1 MTIYY
6 VCCVSGSDENTGK
19 PFKTIQAAANVA
31 QPGDTILVQPGIY
44 RERVVPVRG
53 GSSASLTITFK
64 SAVQNKAIIR
74 GSVPWVP
81 EPICDS
87 VIKDIYSGPLDLQ
100 VFQDTS
106 AIDGANPFL
115 VPCCVT
121 PYGREGRPES
131 VSGIKGADPQMVYS
145 LGQVF
150 VDDRQLLQCPYKTE
164 MEKTADSWWY
174 DISENRLYTHIQ
186 GTFENIEITNQ
197 RRVFAPHVR
206 GLKYIVVDGFV
217 IERCGNQYPNKF
229 WTIAQNQQAGMI
241 GTRSGKFWTIKNNI
255 IQHAAGVGIDWGN
268 EGGATQ
274 DLEYPVVKGGT
285 NGQAMGSYGHLIKD
299 NIISYNGAAGTAS
312 FMGKNFVFSGNVVDH
327 NNFWRY
333 YGKQRWESAGLK
345 VHCPSGSTIS
355 KNKIYKNFCHG
366 VWSDQGAGIGSI
378 FSQNLITENEGNGI
392 NFEIGTG
399 TSGKVLNN
407 IFDANEHNISFV
419 TSGGCLVAHNLFLS
433 SLKGDIETVSF
444 NRPDKWDS
452 LNIEIYYNLFMNS
465 AKYLSLSAPSA
476 ISSRYLN
483 YNQYGSDHRFVFCPD
498 SKTSVPKAFVD
509 WKTSWGVINGSNVD
523 EASIISIGG
532 SGSTIDDKTI
542 TLDVSLVAM
551 PFISRPD
558 ITSDYFGTAW
568 TSDNC
573 VAGPFCKGVE
583 FPVEIYT
590 SEDLKWDAP
599 KGRYFKS
606 LLISDP

>member
-1 MTIYY
+1 MTVYY
-6 VCCVSGSDENTGK
+6 VCCVSGSDQNTGSQSI

-53 GSSASLTITFK
+53 GSSASLTITYK
-64 SAVQNKAIIR
+64 SAVPQKAIIR
-74 GSVPWVP
+74 GSVPWIP
-81 EPICDS
+81 EPVGQG

-115 VPCCVT
+115 VPCCVS

-131 VSGIKGADPQMVYS
+131 IAGIKGADPQMIYS

-164 MEKTADSWWY
+164 MENTTDSWWY
-174 DISENRLYTHIQ
+174 DISENRLYTHIECE
-186 GTFENIEITNQ
+186 FDNIEITNQ

-229 WTIAQNQQAGMI
+229 WTIAANQQAGMI

-268 EGGATQ
+268 EGGAAQ

-285 NGQAMGSYGHLIKD
+285 NGQATGSYGHVIKD
-299 NIISYNGAAGTAS
+299 NMICYNGAAGTAS
-312 FMGKNFVFSGNVVDH
+312 FMGKNFVFSGNDIHH
-327 NNFWRY
+327 NNFWKY

-345 VHCPSGSTIS
+345 VHCPSGSIIS

-366 VWSDQGAGIGSI
+366 VWSDQGAGVGSV
-378 FSQNLITENEGNGI
+378 FSQNIITENQGNGI
-392 NFEIGTG
+392 NFEIGSG

-407 IFDANEHNISFV
+407 IFDANEYNISFV
-419 TSGGCLVAHNLFLS
+419 TSGGCLLAHNLFLGS
-433 SLKGDIETVSF
+433 HKGDIETVSF
-444 NRPDKWDS
+444 TRPDKWDS

-465 AKYLSLSAPSA
+465 DIYMKLSA
-476 ISSRYLN
+476 SSTIASRFLN
-483 YNQYGSDHRFVFCPD
+483 YNQYAADGRFVFCPD
-498 SKTSVPKAFVD
+498 SKTSIPKAFID
-509 WKTSWGVINGSNVD
+509 WQKTWGLTNSD
-523 EASIISIGG
+523 EASIISVVG
-532 SGSTIDDKTI
+532 SGSKIDDKTLS
-542 TLDVSLVAM
+542 LDVSLVAM
-551 PFISRPD
+551 PFISRSD
-558 ITSDYFGTAW
+558 ITTDYFETAW

-583 FPVEIYT
+583 FPVEI
-590 SEDLKWDAP
+590 
-599 KGRYFKS
+599 
-606 LLISDP
+606 

>member
-6 VCCVSGSDENTGK
+6 VCCVSGSDENAGK

-44 RERVVPVRG
+44 RERVVPVRS

-206 GLKYIVVDGFV
+206 GLKYIVVDGFI

-268 EGGATQ
+268 EGGAAQ

-285 NGQAMGSYGHLIKD
+285 NGQAMGSYGHVIKD

-523 EASIISIGG
+523 EASIISVGG
-532 SGSTIDDKTI
+532 SGSTIEDKTI

-583 FPVEIYT
+583 FPVEI
-590 SEDLKWDAP
+590 
-599 KGRYFKS
+599 
-606 LLISDP
+606 